1 LISTTRDLDHEH
13 QQLSAVVTARDVDLT
28 VTLIGTH
35 VFSTAPNM
43 LSLAGGR
50 LISTQQHDS

>member
-1 LISTTRDLDHEH
+1 
-13 QQLSAVVTARDVDLT
+13 LSAAVTARDVDLT